1 MKREAVFAVAGM
13 ILIMGA
19 GCASGNGT
27 PPSDSPSAAKDGF
40 VDRRTAPPPD
50 APENI
55 PLPTE
60 VHPEETERP
69 E

>member
-1 MKREAVFAVAGM
+1 MKLKAVFAAIGIV
-13 ILIMGA
+13 LIMGA
-19 GCASGNGT
+19 GCASKNSA
-27 PPSDSPSAAKDGF
+27 PPLDSPSAAKDGF
-40 VDRRTAPPPD
+40 VDRRTTPPPD

-60 VHPEETERP
+60 VHPEETEKS